1 MKEWIWYEDS
11 GINYWSESIEW
22 EISIKNQGMQLVT
35 AKVSGT
41 WNQSSWYQWF
51 GA

>member
-1 MKEWIWYEDS
+1 MKEWIDGMLNQN
-11 GINYWSESIEW
+11 GIE
-22 EISIKNQGMQLVT
+22 NQGMQLVT